1 MPSEKKKNPGLGSL
15 VENYNLEYIS
25 NFNYL
30 LDYKGMDAFKNFDF
44 QSMDAKKNLNK
55 EKGGW
60 PRLKREVFDQYP
72 IYLKHTL
79 FQDEENM

>member
-44 QSMDAKKNLNK
+44 QSMDAKKNLN
-55 EKGGW
+55 
-60 PRLKREVFDQYP
+60 
-72 IYLKHTL
+72 
-79 FQDEENM
+79 